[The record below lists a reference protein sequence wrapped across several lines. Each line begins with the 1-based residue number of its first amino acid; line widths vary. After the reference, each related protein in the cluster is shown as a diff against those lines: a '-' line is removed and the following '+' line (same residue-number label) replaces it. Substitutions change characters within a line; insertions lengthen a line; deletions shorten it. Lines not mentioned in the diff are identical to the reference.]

1 MVSSMFFTS
10 NPTWYSG
17 GSPSNFANAGQPE
30 GALMQTIAV
39 TTRQDTL
46 AEAAETFTVTLV
58 ATTLP
63 DGVTL
68 GTATATGTINDDD
81 TLTAAVT
88 GAATVA
94 EGAAASFP
102 GDCIRTSTPMCQE
115 GFKRPRRE

>member
-1 MVSSMFFTS
+1 
-10 NPTWYSG
+10 
-17 GSPSNFANAGQPE
+17 
-30 GALMQTIAV
+30 MQTIAV

-102 GDCIRTSTPMCQE
+102 VTVLGPRHQCA
-115 GFKRPRRE
+115 KRGSKGRVASDRDR

>member
-1 MVSSMFFTS
+1 
-10 NPTWYSG
+10 
-17 GSPSNFANAGQPE
+17 
-30 GALMQTIAV
+30 MQTIVV

-46 AEAAETFTVTLV
+46 AEAAETFTVTLA

-68 GTATATGTINDDD
+68 GTATGTINDDD

-102 GDCIRTSTPMCQE
+102 VTVFGPRHQCA
-115 GFKRPRRE
+115 KRGSKGRVASDRDR